1 MILDKLSIRGFSR
14 IIAIC
19 KLVMLLALLTQSSIA
34 FSAKKLPVPRFVTT
48 KFDEVNVRT
57 GPDKDCPIE
66 WVFVKKGEP
75 VEIIAEYD
83 QWRKLRDINGEGGW
97 AHSSLLSGNRSV
109 VIVANNIVPLFSTP
123 QNLSS
128 KDEKDVFEMAEK
140 SEQRPIVAKLSPNLR
155 CSLKKCKGDWCQI
168 MCKSYKGWILRKL
181 LWGIYPEEF

>member
-1 MILDKLSIRGFSR
+1 MRDAIKNLVWFIRLSLLFKWGLCILVISYASI
-14 IIAIC
+14 
-19 KLVMLLALLTQSSIA
+19 T

-75 VEIIAEYD
+75 LEIIAEYD

-109 VIVANNIVPLFSTP
+109 IIISNNIVPLFTSP
-123 QNLSS
+123 QDLSS
-128 KDEKDVFEMAEK
+128 QDNKSIFEVADK
-140 SEQRPIVAKLSPNLR
+140 SEQRPIVAKLSPGLR
-155 CSLKKCKGDWCQI
+155 CSLEKCKGDWCKI
-168 MCKSYKGWILRKL
+168 SCKSYKGWILRKL
-181 LWGIYPEEF
+181 LWGIYPEE